1 MESCGSIEEG
11 CTTPKHLM
19 PEAFQCPPPPR
30 KKSRGESKREPPKNG
45 YFQPPDLDSLFTMN
59 SILNRLW
66 IVGIL
71 EGISLFTHLKFLSKL
86 VAFHRQQLRGPGFA
100 ARQTHPAK

>member
-45 YFQPPDLDSLFTMN
+45 YFRPPDLDSLFTMN
-59 SILNRLW
+59 
-66 IVGIL
+66 
-71 EGISLFTHLKFLSKL
+71 KL